1 MLQEKDKIDSLKR
14 AWASPLG
21 SVRVN
26 VSLAISQPDLV
37 SFLMMGKGP

>member
-21 SVRVN
+21 SARVN